1 MGKKGQGATKH
12 DPMQSGDGLLPA
24 DAITADHFNEL
35 MTACLP
41 DGAGGDVAVAVS
53 GGADS
58 MALCLLAQGWAKAQG
73 VRLFALTVDHGL
85 RADAAAEARQVGQ
98 WLSGHD
104 IEHHVLGHEDPP
116 PRANIQAWARELGLV
131 NFVVDEATAAELAGV
146 ENSGEILA
154 DGGRV
159 ILTARVASDL
169 KGAAVNSTGL
179 VRASSLQERDGEIFL
194 TASGG
199 DIVHSGTV
207 DVSGKGG
214 AGGDDD
220 GAGEQKEVRGVR
232 HGCCGCWL

>member
-116 PRANIQAWARELGLV
+116 PRANIQAWARELRYRLMEDWCAQHGVPLLLVAHHLEDQAETLLLRLARGSGVDGLAAMA
-131 NFVVDEATAAELAGV
+131 EAVPPAF
-146 ENSGEILA
+146 
-154 DGGRV
+154 D
-159 ILTARVASDL
+159 
-169 KGAAVNSTGL
+169 
-179 VRASSLQERDGEIFL
+179 VRL
-194 TASGG
+194 
-199 DIVHSGTV
+199 
-207 DVSGKGG
+207 
-214 AGGDDD
+214 
-220 GAGEQKEVRGVR
+220 
-232 HGCCGCWL
+232 